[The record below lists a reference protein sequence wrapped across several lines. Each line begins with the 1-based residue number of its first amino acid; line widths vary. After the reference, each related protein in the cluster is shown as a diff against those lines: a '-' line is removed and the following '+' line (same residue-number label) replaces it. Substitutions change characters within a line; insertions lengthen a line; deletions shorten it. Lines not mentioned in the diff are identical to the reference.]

1 MNKKLISSVQ
11 VDLKD
16 LSTIQENRN
25 IKITGEEGAEF
36 SVNVIKINGTGQES
50 YFNFSNKTFTNS
62 FNSEN
67 NLIGKLSS
75 SFFLTTINF
84 PADTT
89 GDVYKIL
96 VIPQA
101 NSAFKNGSAVYSKN
115 ITQAG
120 QTTVALELDE
130 GTEVNSVLENYYTSN
145 PPDTGVVSTGSTT
158 NTKPTNVNASFTITN
173 ANHDT
178 YGFGLKLPNLAS
190 SFSIPDTYFYTGVLK
205 TVNGSTSSSDAV
217 ELDDVQ
223 NLKIGMEVGYAASSI
238 SGTPVITNI
247 DGNTVILSVA
257 QSFSDNEQI
266 QFRAY
271 GPSLIRSAFG
281 YSPEFKNF
289 IAKGRPVT
297 TTVRTNTTL
306 PASNS
311 EVTIPVVGTRGI
323 AVGTRFE
330 GFNVNT
336 AGNNNLIGQVSASE
350 TEGSI
355 TISAF
360 AGGAADVVAE
370 TVTIGTELN
379 IIGSHKIIDINGTV
393 VISKYPEATIKL
405 MLDLNKFI
413 TVGAGS

>member
-11 VDLKD
+11 VDLRS

-36 SVNVIKINGTGQES
+36 SINVIKINGNSQES
-50 YFNFSNKTFTNS
+50 YFNFSSKTFTSS

-84 PADTT
+84 PADST
-89 GDVYKIL
+89 GDTYKIL
-96 VIPQA
+96 IIPQA
-101 NSAFKNGSAVYSKN
+101 NSAFQNGSAVYSKD

-120 QTTVALELDE
+120 QTTVFLELDE
-130 GTEVNSVLENYYTSN
+130 GTEVNSALANYYTSN
-145 PPDTGVVSTGSTT
+145 PPDTAISSTGSTA
-158 NTKPTNVNASFTITN
+158 NTKPTNVNASFTVTN

-178 YGFGLKLPNLAS
+178 YGFGLKLPNLANT
-190 SFSIPDTYFYTGVLK
+190 FSIPDSYFYTAIVK
-205 TVNGSTSSSDAV
+205 TVNGATTSSTTV

-223 NLKIGMEVGYAASSI
+223 RLKVGMAIGYAASSI
-238 SGTPVITNI
+238 SGSPVITAINGNI
-247 DGNTVILSVA
+247 VTLSVA
-257 QSFSDNEQI
+257 QSFSNDEGI

-281 YSPEFKNF
+281 YSPNFKNF
-289 IAKGRPVT
+289 VAKGRPLT

-306 PASNS
+306 PASNT

-350 TEGSI
+350 SQGSI
-355 TISAF
+355 VISAF
-360 AGGAADVVAE
+360 AGGATDVVAE

-393 VISKYPEATIKL
+393 VISKYPDANFKL